1 MTSKQAQ
8 TVKKSLVR
16 NAELPTRKTVVV
28 KPTQSSTKQISARSD
43 APKSSRSKSTS
54 SETELNLNKPE
65 LNSTL
70 KLSKKIDDIVNA
82 RRIKS
87 CSDVDSTKLAADEK
101 ISRQVNFPY
110 DRAIY
115 KDLIPLTSEKCSS
128 QPMLSSRP
136 PLPHKDKEPIL
147 SDFVEPKKTC
157 NYYFLPS
164 VNIETPLSVVKSDN
178 LRLYRILR
186 KKSVDRCSSQEVLLL
201 RPPVP
206 HKNKEPV
213 LSDFVEP
220 KKDCNYYILTS
231 VNIETQ
237 LCCAVVVGAV
247 FMGQA
252 PAAPNFFNSSA
263 EYERI

>member
-8 TVKKSLVR
+8 TVKKTLVR
-16 NAELPTRKTVVV
+16 NAELPSRKTVVI
-28 KPTQSSTKQISARSD
+28 KGTQSSTKEVSARSD

-54 SETELNLNKPE
+54 SETELKLNKPE
-65 LNSTL
+65 LHSTL

-87 CSDVDSTKLAADEK
+87 CSDVDTKKLAVDEK

-136 PLPHKDKEPIL
+136 PMPQKDKEPVL
-147 SDFVEPKKTC
+147 SDFIEPKKTC

-164 VNIETPLSVVKSDN
+164 VNIETPSSIAGSDN
-178 LRLYRILR
+178 LRLYRILG
-186 KKSVDRCSSQEVLLL
+186 
-201 RPPVP
+201 
-206 HKNKEPV
+206 KNGLDK
-213 LSDFVEP
+213 
-220 KKDCNYYILTS
+220 
-231 VNIETQ
+231 
-237 LCCAVVVGAV
+237 
-247 FMGQA
+247 
-252 PAAPNFFNSSA
+252 
-263 EYERI
+263 